1 MKIVF
6 WAPVHGQTRQS
17 SNMLAVAFVSALREN
32 AGILMTQTQF
42 CMNDLEDAVVGRT
55 SVKEMRERFYRD
67 MGIDAVSRCIKRKQ
81 LERSDLENCCIN
93 ILPDSE
99 LMLLPG
105 SKAGSYGVHCEA
117 LYEILPYVLRE
128 AERYFEYVLIDT
140 NPGMDYVSQKMIDIA
155 DVVVVNLSQ
164 NMGVVEPLFRN
175 FPEIL
180 KTKKVFYLFG
190 SYLADSCYSL
200 HNIRFRYDRINRKN
214 SGVIPL
220 NIGYMDAISSGRVMD
235 YFATNMECEQGDVN
249 FRFIK
254 EVREASE
261 RLLCF
266 AEGAKKERMEQ
277 G

>member
-1 MKIVF
+1 MKIAF

-17 SNMLAVAFVSALREN
+17 SNMLAVSFVSAMREN
-32 AGILMTQTQF
+32 IGILMTQTQYR
-42 CMNDLEDAVVGRT
+42 MNDLEDAAVGRT
-55 SVKEMRERFYRD
+55 SVKAMRERFYQD

-81 LERSDLENCCIN
+81 LERNDLENCCIK

-105 SKAGSYGVHCEA
+105 SKSGSYGVHCEA
-117 LYEILPYVLRE
+117 LHEIMPYILRE

-140 NPGMDYVSQKMIDIA
+140 NPGMDCISQKMIDIA

-164 NMGVVEPLFRN
+164 NMGVVAPFFRD

-180 KTKKVFYLFG
+180 KMKRVFYLFG
-190 SYLADSCYSL
+190 SYLADSCYNL
-200 HNIRFRYDRINRKN
+200 HNIRFRYERINRKN

-220 NIGYMDAISSGRVMD
+220 NIGFMDAISNGRVMD
-235 YFATNMECEQGDVN
+235 FFATNMECERGDVN
-249 FRFIK
+249 FGFIN

-261 RLLCF
+261 RLFCF
-266 AEGAKKERMEQ
+266 AKR
-277 G
+277 